1 MADTSLIAAFFAGAV
16 SFLSPCVLP
25 LLPGY
30 LSLMS
35 GYSTAELAE
44 GNVSMVRVVR
54 ATLLFVLGFTLVFV
68 LLFGAAA
75 TTIGNLLRDSAFTTA
90 AGWVIIVM
98 GLFVAVTA
106 VWNPSFLLPFM
117 KDRRKDIRPSALG
130 AWAPPV
136 MGMAFAF
143 GWTPCIGPFLT
154 AALAL
159 GANAETA
166 GRGMVVLGFYSLG
179 LGVPFLL
186 SSLLL
191 AKAFSFFN
199 VIKRHFTAISV
210 ASGLLLA
217 GFGVLMVT
225 GRIIELNAWFSRVLL
240 NLGLESLA
248 EGGSAGIGSII
259 FVVALL
265 GVIAYAVYRAY
276 TASKKTPDETERS
289 SVARVG
295 QVETDD

>member
-1 MADTSLIAAFFAGAV
+1 VADTSIIAAVLAGAA

-44 GNVSMVRVVR
+44 GDVSMWRVTR
-54 ATLLFVLGFTLVFV
+54 ATLLFVGGFTVVFV
-68 LLFGAAA
+68 FLFGAAA
-75 TTIGNLLRDSAFTTA
+75 TAIGRFLQGNIFTTV

-98 GLFVAVTA
+98 GVFVAVTA
-106 VWNPSFLLPFM
+106 IWNPSFLLPAM
-117 KDRRKDIRPSALG
+117 KDRRKDVRPSALG

-154 AALAL
+154 AAIAL
-159 GANAETA
+159 GANSDTA
-166 GRGMVVLGFYSLG
+166 GEGMVVLGFYSLG

-199 VIKRHFTAISV
+199 VIKRFLTPISV

-225 GRIIELNAWFSRVLL
+225 GEIVELNAWFSRILID
-240 NLGLESLA
+240 LGLDGLA
-248 EGGSAGIGSII
+248 E
-259 FVVALL
+259 V
-265 GVIAYAVYRAY
+265 
-276 TASKKTPDETERS
+276 
-289 SVARVG
+289 
-295 QVETDD
+295 